1 MQKTVNKI
9 IAHAVEIVQ
18 PEKIILFG
26 SVASGKND
34 VYSDIDLLIVTDN
47 SSLKGFFIHQI
58 KNFAREFSLSA
69 DVLIY
74 SESELEKASLNAT
87 SFLSAVVKHGKIVYK
102 KPL

>member
-1 MQKTVNKI
+1 MQKTINKI
-9 IAHAVEIVQ
+9 IAHAVEVVQ

-26 SVASGKND
+26 SVAGGNGD

-47 SSLKGFFIHQI
+47 TTSKNFFMQQI

-69 DVLIY
+69 DVLVY

-87 SFLSAVVKHGKIVYK
+87 SFLSGVIKHGKIVYK
-102 KPL
+102 KPG